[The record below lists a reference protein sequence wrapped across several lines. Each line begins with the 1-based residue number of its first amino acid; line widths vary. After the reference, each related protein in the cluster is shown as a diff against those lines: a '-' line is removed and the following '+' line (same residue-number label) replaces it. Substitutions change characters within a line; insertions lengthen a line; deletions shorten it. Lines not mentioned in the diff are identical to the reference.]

1 MDFPAKIIST
11 KTGCKN
17 SGAQKLKNSVKK
29 KEEDSIVNMFT
40 YSTAWEQSFVVS
52 EYKYY
57 SLGAIICS
65 FWDNNLK

>member
-17 SGAQKLKNSVKK
+17 CGAQKLKNSVKK
-29 KEEDSIVNMFT
+29 KEEDSIVNMLT

-52 EYKYY
+52 E
-57 SLGAIICS
+57 IIT
-65 FWDNNLK
+65 